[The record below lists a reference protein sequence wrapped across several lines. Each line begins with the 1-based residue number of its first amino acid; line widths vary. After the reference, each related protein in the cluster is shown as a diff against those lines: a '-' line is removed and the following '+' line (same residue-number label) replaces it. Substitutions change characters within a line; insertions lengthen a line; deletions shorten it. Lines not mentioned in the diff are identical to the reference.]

1 MTPSQG
7 AGAGQA
13 MEARLVL
20 FFPQCTV
27 VLNFQQD
34 AQVLSTLLMHPRV
47 TRNTVQQALRV
58 YSEVRQPIA
67 AAFQEA
73 SQAAGK
79 LMTNSTMTVDEL
91 KVAFWQSGGP
101 VWGRPK
107 PEEDVQQAVELLEK
121 TVTG

>member
-1 MTPSQG
+1 MTPFQG

-20 FFPQCTV
+20 FFSQCAV

-34 AQVLSTLLMHPRV
+34 AQVLSTLLTHPRV

-91 KVAFWQSGGP
+91 KVAFWQSGGS